1 MARFL
6 LLLARTAGV
15 FLLAVLGAR
24 AVVNSHVVWLDASP
38 AARVSPGPV
47 AVSLPGAAE
56 GVTLDT
62 PGLVPGETAAAAVDL
77 VVNTGA
83 STVTLTTMAASSS
96 LLDRDP
102 VNGLRLGNRC
112 SVPWEAVPGATRVRY
127 RCPGRSVSVLVPRR
141 ILASSLPLSN
151 LDAVADGGTQ
161 HLLISL
167 TLPESAG
174 NEFQGLSSTI
184 EYAFAVLQT

>member
-1 MARFL
+1 
-6 LLLARTAGV
+6 
-15 FLLAVLGAR
+15 
-24 AVVNSHVVWLDASP
+24 
-38 AARVSPGPV
+38 
-47 AVSLPGAAE
+47 
-56 GVTLDT
+56 
-62 PGLVPGETAAAAVDL
+62 VPGETAAAAVDL

-96 LLDRDP
+96 LLDQDP
-102 VNGLRLGNRC
+102 VNGLRLGIDRC
-112 SVPWEAVPGATRVRY
+112 SVPWEAGATRVRY
-127 RCPGRSVSVLVPRR
+127 RCPGRSVSVLAPRR

>member
-1 MARFL
+1 
-6 LLLARTAGV
+6 
-15 FLLAVLGAR
+15 
-24 AVVNSHVVWLDASP
+24 
-38 AARVSPGPV
+38 
-47 AVSLPGAAE
+47 
-56 GVTLDT
+56 
-62 PGLVPGETAAAAVDL
+62 VPGETAAAAVDL

-96 LLDRDP
+96 LLDQDP
-102 VNGLRLGNRC
+102 VNGLRLGIDRC

-167 TLPESAG
+167 TLAESAG